1 MEDLIMREKSHM
13 KHLSRKEKR
22 LYVMLKKAGERSGNT
37 RANEAAAQA
46 VLQRHAAKGRH
57 KIR

>member
-1 MEDLIMREKSHM
+1 MREKCHM

-22 LYVMLKKAGERSGNT
+22 LYVMLKKAGERSGNA
-37 RANEAAAQA
+37 RANEAAARA
-46 VLQRHAAKGRH
+46 VLERHAAKGRH

>member
-1 MEDLIMREKSHM
+1 MREKCHM

-22 LYVMLKKAGERSGNT
+22 LYVMLKKTGEVAGNA
-37 RANEAAAQA
+37 RANEAAARA
-46 VLQRHAAKGRH
+46 VLERHAAKGRH